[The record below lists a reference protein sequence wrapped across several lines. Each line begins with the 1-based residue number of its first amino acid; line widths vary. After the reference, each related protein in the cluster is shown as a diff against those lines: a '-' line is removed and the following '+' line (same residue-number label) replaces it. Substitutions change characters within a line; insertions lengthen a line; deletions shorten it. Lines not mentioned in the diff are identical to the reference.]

1 MSVIRRRQRNPF
13 NKKTPQSEDLDR
25 WLVSYADYMTLM
37 FALFVVLY
45 AMAILKEEQYQVLS
59 QTLGNVF
66 ENQAADGTGVKGE
79 GILVENEIVET
90 EYELYGTSLQEEKG
104 PELVDGDVDVSNIT
118 EERLGH
124 PLESLAEDLDN
135 ALFDLIEN
143 GYAKVEQDGD
153 WLTIELNAGL
163 LFVSGS
169 ASATSAAKLV
179 LDEIMKTIGPVDN
192 FIRIRGYTDN
202 QPINTEIYPSNW
214 ELSVARA
221 ASVLRVLEQL
231 DINPARIAIEGY
243 GQYAPFDNNS
253 TEQGRRNNRKVVIA
267 LSKYAWHPQ
276 INAKS
281 VQNVNKDQTKTKLT
295 GEKSGDYDKVQIIQ
309 LPSGGLRITTRRDE
323 QNN

>member
-1 MSVIRRRQRNPF
+1 MSVIRRRYKNPF
-13 NKKTPQSEDLDR
+13 AKKQPQSEDLDR

-45 AMAILKEEQYQVLS
+45 AMAIIKEEQYQVLS

-66 ENQAADGTGVKGE
+66 ENQAAEGTGVTGE
-79 GILVENEIVET
+79 GLLVENVPAQT
-90 EYELYGTSLQEEKG
+90 EDELYGTSLQEEKG

-124 PLESLAEDLDN
+124 PLESLEEDLNN

-143 GYAKVEQDGD
+143 GYANVEQDGD

-202 QPINTEIYPSNW
+202 QPISTEIYPSNW
-214 ELSVARA
+214 ELSIARA

-243 GQYAPFDNNS
+243 GQYAPFDDNA

-276 INAKS
+276 INVKS
-281 VQNVNKDQTKTKLT
+281 AQNTNKSQTKTKLT
-295 GEKSGDYDKVQIIQ
+295 GENSGDYDKVQIIQ
-309 LPSGGLRITTRRDE
+309 LPTGGLRITTRRDE
-323 QNN
+323 